1 MVGKIT
7 DNKKASCSL
16 LPSIMGHS
24 PWQTQNETL
33 KKVRGYI
40 AGEEDTWEGNEA
52 TGWGDRLEETVLKE
66 SCARL
71 GIKAKLGITT
81 PAIHPTLLLEAS
93 LDGEAEG
100 DYQVIENDPDRGI
113 YVCGGTQSA
122 PHQIQ
127 GSLII
132 ELDGPGV
139 LEAKVT
145 RNRPEDFPALYR
157 GPLQMQG
164 QMMCTGYKWGAL
176 MVLYGGVELRIWI
189 MTPHAK
195 TVKAIEDAVTDF
207 DRRLHLPEPEWYDLS
222 SGADAAMV
230 YSLGDQEEPIDL
242 DAEDMARE
250 YIALKDQVKEGQ
262 DALELIGAQFQSMM
276 GNHTTA
282 RAGDYEIKWP
292 VRNYKAQPEKVVPPK
307 DARQVR
313 AKTISMKEK
322 ANR

>member
-16 LPSIMGHS
+16 LPAIMGHS
-24 PWQTQNETL
+24 PWQTQNETV

-40 AGEEDTWEGNEA
+40 AGEENTWEGNEA
-52 TGWGDRLEETVLKE
+52 TGWGNRLEETVLKE
-66 SCARL
+66 GSARL
-71 GIKAKLGITT
+71 GIRATGITT
-81 PAIHPTLLLEAS
+81 PAIHPTLPLEAS
-93 LDGEAEG
+93 LDGEGEG
-100 DYQVIENDPDRGI
+100 DDQIIEDDPERGI
-113 YVCGGTQSA
+113 YVCGDTS
-122 PHQIQ
+122 IK
-127 GSLII
+127 
-132 ELDGPGV
+132 LDGPGV

-176 MVLYGGVELRIWI
+176 MVLYGGVEMRIWV

-195 TVKAIEDAVTDF
+195 TVKAIEDAVIDF
-207 DRRLHLPEPEWYDLS
+207 DRRLHLPEPEWYDLA

-242 DAEDMARE
+242 DAADMARE
-250 YIALKDQVKEGQ
+250 YIALKDQIKEGQ
-262 DALELIGAQFQSMM
+262 GALELLGAQFQAMM

-282 RAGDYEIKWP
+282 RAGDYNIKWP
-292 VRNYKAQPEKVVPPK
+292 VRNYKAQPEKVTPPK

-313 AKTISMKEK
+313 SKTITIKEK
-322 ANR
+322 YNG

>member
-16 LPSIMGHS
+16 LPAIMGHS
-24 PWQTQNETL
+24 PWQTQNETV

-52 TGWGDRLEETVLKE
+52 TGWGDRLEKTVLKE
-66 SCARL
+66 GCKRL
-71 GIKAKLGITT
+71 GIKAKLNITT
-81 PAIHPTLLLEAS
+81 AAKHSTLPLEAS
-93 LDGEAEG
+93 LDGIGEG
-100 DYQVIENDPDRGI
+100 NGVVIEDSPAHEGYQNRHAI
-113 YVCGGTQSA
+113 YVCGDTS
-122 PHQIQ
+122 IK
-127 GSLII
+127 L
-132 ELDGPGV
+132 EGPGV

-176 MVLYGGVELRIWI
+176 MVLYGGVELRIWV

-195 TVKAIEDAVTDF
+195 TVKAIEEAVLDF
-207 DRRLHLPEPEWYDLS
+207 EKRILAKEPKWYDLA

-242 DAEDMARE
+242 DAGDMARE
-250 YIALKDQVKEGQ
+250 YVALKDQIKEGQ
-262 DALELIGAQFQSMM
+262 DALELMGAQFQSMM
-276 GNHTTA
+276 GNHTIA
-282 RAGDYEIKWP
+282 RAGNYEIKWP

-313 AKTISMKEK
+313 AKTIAVKEK
-322 ANR
+322 ANG

>member
-52 TGWGDRLEETVLKE
+52 TSWGNDLEHVVLMEGCK
-66 SCARL
+66 RL
-71 GIKAKLGITT
+71 GIKGKLGITT
-81 PAIHPTLLLEAS
+81 PAIHPTLPLEAS
-93 LDGEAEG
+93 LDGIGEG
-100 DYQVIENDPDRGI
+100 DGVVIEDSPAHEGYQNRHAI
-113 YVCGGTQSA
+113 YVCGDTS
-122 PHQIQ
+122 IK
-127 GSLII
+127 
-132 ELDGPGV
+132 LDGPGV

-176 MVLYGGVELRIWI
+176 MVLYGGVEMRIWV

-195 TVKAIEDAVTDF
+195 TVKAIEEVVPDF
-207 DRRLHLPEPEWYDLS
+207 DRRLHLPEPEWYDLAG
-222 SGADAAMV
+222 GADAAMV

-242 DAEDMARE
+242 DATDMARE
-250 YIALKDQVKEGQ
+250 YIALKDQIKEGQ
-262 DALELIGAQFQSMM
+262 DALELLGAQFQSMM

-292 VRNYKAQPEKVVPPK
+292 VRNYKAQPEKVTPPK

-313 AKTISMKEK
+313 SKTITIKEK
-322 ANR
+322 

>member
-7 DNKKASCSL
+7 SNTKPSCSKL
-16 LPSIMGHS
+16 SAIMGHS
-24 PWQTQNETL
+24 PWQTRNEVY
-33 KKVRGYI
+33 KEIRGYI

-52 TGWGDRLEETVLKE
+52 TGWGDRLEETILKE
-66 SCARL
+66 GCKRL

-81 PAIHPTLLLEAS
+81 PAIHPTLPLEAS
-93 LDGEAEG
+93 LDGKGEG
-100 DYQVIENDPDRGI
+100 NGIIIEDSPAHDGYQNRHAI
-113 YVCGGTQSA
+113 YVCGDTS
-122 PHQIQ
+122 IK
-127 GSLII
+127 L
-132 ELDGPGV
+132 EGPGA
-139 LEAKVT
+139 LEAKAT

-176 MVLYGGVELRIWI
+176 MVLYGGVEMRIWL

-195 TVKAIEDAVTDF
+195 TVKAIEEAVIDF
-207 DRRLHLPEPEWYDLS
+207 DRRLHLPEPEWYDLA

-242 DAEDMARE
+242 DAADMARE
-250 YIALKDQVKEGQ
+250 YIALKDQIKEGQ
-262 DALELIGAQFQSMM
+262 DALELMGAQFQSMM

-282 RAGDYEIKWP
+282 RAGSYEIKWP

-313 AKTISMKEK
+313 AKTITVKEK
-322 ANR
+322 ANG

>member
-16 LPSIMGHS
+16 LPAIMGHS
-24 PWQTQNETL
+24 PWQTQNETM

-40 AGEEDTWEGNEA
+40 AGDEDTWEGNEA
-52 TGWGDRLEETVLKE
+52 TGWGNRLEETVLKE
-66 SCARL
+66 GCARL
-71 GIKAKLGITT
+71 GIEAKLNITT
-81 PAIHPTLLLEAS
+81 AAIHPTIPLEAS
-93 LDGEAEG
+93 LDGIGEG
-100 DYQVIENDPDRGI
+100 DDQIIEDDLERGI
-113 YVCGGTQSA
+113 YVCGDTS
-122 PHQIQ
+122 IK
-127 GSLII
+127 L
-132 ELDGPGV
+132 EGPGV

-164 QMMCTGYKWGAL
+164 QMMCTGYKWGAV
-176 MVLYGGVELRIWI
+176 MVLYGGVEMRIWV

-195 TVKAIEDAVTDF
+195 TVKAIEDAVLDF
-207 DRRLHLPEPEWYDLS
+207 EKRILAKEPRWYDLA

-242 DAEDMARE
+242 DAADMARE
-250 YIALKDQVKEGQ
+250 YIALKDQIKEGQ
-262 DALELIGAQFQSMM
+262 DALELLGAQFQSMM

-292 VRNYKAQPEKVVPPK
+292 VRNYKAQPEKVTPPK

-313 AKTISMKEK
+313 SKTITIKEK
-322 ANR
+322 YNG

>member
-16 LPSIMGHS
+16 LPAIMGHS

-52 TGWGDRLEETVLKE
+52 TGWGDYLEKPVLEKG
-66 SCARL
+66 CKRL
-71 GIKAKLGITT
+71 GIKGKLGITT
-81 PAIHPTLLLEAS
+81 PAIHPTLPLEAS
-93 LDGEAEG
+93 LDGMGEG
-100 DYQVIENDPDRGI
+100 NGVVIEDSPAHEGYQNRHAI
-113 YVCGGTQSA
+113 YVCGDTS
-122 PHQIQ
+122 IK
-127 GSLII
+127 
-132 ELDGPGV
+132 LDGPGV

-176 MVLYGGVELRIWI
+176 MVLYGGVEMRIWV

-195 TVKAIEDAVTDF
+195 TVKAIEDAVIDF
-207 DRRLHLPEPEWYDLS
+207 DRRLHLPEPEWYDLT

-230 YSLGDQEEPIDL
+230 YALGDQEEPIDL

-250 YIALKDQVKEGQ
+250 YMLLKDQVKTGQ
-262 DALELIGAQFQSMM
+262 ETLELMGAQFQSMM

-313 AKTISMKEK
+313 SKTITMKER
-322 ANR
+322 NYG

>member
-7 DNKKASCSL
+7 SNKKASCSL
-16 LPSIMGHS
+16 LPAIMGHS

-52 TGWGDRLEETVLKE
+52 TSWGNDLEHVVLMEGCK
-66 SCARL
+66 RL
-71 GIKAKLGITT
+71 GIKGKLGITT
-81 PAIHPTLLLEAS
+81 PAIHPTLPLEAS
-93 LDGEAEG
+93 LDGMG
-100 DYQVIENDPDRGI
+100 KGNGVVIEDSPAHEGYQNRHAI
-113 YVCGGTQSA
+113 YVCGDTS
-122 PHQIQ
+122 IK
-127 GSLII
+127 
-132 ELDGPGV
+132 LDGPGV

-145 RNRPEDFPALYR
+145 RTRPEDFPALYR

-164 QMMCTGYKWGAL
+164 QMMCTGYTWGAL
-176 MVLYGGVELRIWI
+176 MVLYGGVEMRIWI

-195 TVKAIEDAVTDF
+195 TVKAIEDAVIDF
-207 DRRLHLPEPEWYDLS
+207 DRRLHLPEPEWYDLT

-230 YSLGDQEEPIDL
+230 YALGDQEEPIDL

-250 YIALKDQVKEGQ
+250 YMLLKDQVKTGQ
-262 DALELIGAQFQSMM
+262 ETLELMGAQFQSMM

-282 RAGDYEIKWP
+282 RAGSYEIKWP

-313 AKTISMKEK
+313 SKTITMKER
-322 ANR
+322 NYG

>member
-7 DNKKASCSL
+7 DNKKPSCSL
-16 LPSIMGHS
+16 LAAIMGLS
-24 PWQTQNETL
+24 PWQTQNETV

-40 AGEEDTWEGNEA
+40 FGEEDTWEGNEA
-52 TGWGDRLEETVLKE
+52 TGWGDYLEKPVLAKG
-66 SCARL
+66 CKRL
-71 GIKAKLGITT
+71 GIEAKLDITT
-81 PAIHPTLLLEAS
+81 AAIHPTLPLEAS
-93 LDGEAEG
+93 LDGIGEG
-100 DYQVIENDPDRGI
+100 DDQIIEDDPERGI
-113 YVCGGTQSA
+113 YVCGDTR
-122 PHQIQ
+122 IK
-127 GSLII
+127 L
-132 ELDGPGV
+132 EGPGV

-176 MVLYGGVELRIWI
+176 MVLYGGVEMRIWI

-195 TVKAIEDAVTDF
+195 TVKAIEDAVIDF
-207 DRRLHLPEPEWYDLS
+207 DRRLHLPEPEWYDLA

-230 YSLGDQEEPIDL
+230 YALGDQEEPIDL

-250 YIALKDQVKEGQ
+250 YIALKDKVKEGQ
-262 DALELIGAQFQSMM
+262 DALELLGAQFQSMM

-282 RAGDYEIKWP
+282 RAGTYEIKWP
-292 VRNYKAQPEKVVPPK
+292 LRNYKAQPEKVVPPK

-313 AKTISMKEK
+313 SKTITMKERK
-322 ANR
+322 YG

>member
-7 DNKKASCSL
+7 SNKKPSCSKL
-16 LPSIMGHS
+16 SAVMGHS
-24 PWQTQNETL
+24 PWQTRNEVY
-33 KKVRGYI
+33 KEIRGYI

-52 TGWGDRLEETVLKE
+52 TGWGNRLEETVLKE
-66 SCARL
+66 GCTRL

-81 PAIHPTLLLEAS
+81 PAIHPTLPLEAS
-93 LDGEAEG
+93 LDGIG
-100 DYQVIENDPDRGI
+100 KGNSIVIEDSPAGDGYQASSGI
-113 YVCGGTQSA
+113 HVCGDTS
-122 PHQIQ
+122 IK
-127 GSLII
+127 L
-132 ELDGPGV
+132 EGPGV

-176 MVLYGGVELRIWI
+176 MVLYGGVELRIWV

-195 TVKAIEDAVTDF
+195 TVKAIEDAVIDF
-207 DRRLHLPEPEWYDLS
+207 DRRLHLPEPEWYDLA

-230 YSLGDQEEPIDL
+230 YALGDQEEPIDL
-242 DAEDMARE
+242 DAGDMARE
-250 YIALKDQVKEGQ
+250 YAALKDQIKEGQ
-262 DALELIGAQFQSMM
+262 EALELLGCQFQSMM
-276 GNHTTA
+276 GNHTIA

-292 VRNYKAQPEKVVPPK
+292 LRNYKAQPEKVVPPK

-313 AKTISMKEK
+313 AKTIAVKEK
-322 ANR
+322 ANG

>member
-16 LPSIMGHS
+16 LPAIMGHS
-24 PWQTQNETL
+24 PWQTRNEVY
-33 KKVRGYI
+33 KEIRGYI

-66 SCARL
+66 GCERL
-71 GIKAKLGITT
+71 GIKGKLGITI
-81 PAIHPTLLLEAS
+81 PAIHPTLPLEAS
-93 LDGEAEG
+93 LDGIGEG
-100 DYQVIENDPDRGI
+100 DDQIIKDDPECGI
-113 YVCGGTQSA
+113 YVCGDTSIKLEG
-122 PHQIQ
+122 
-127 GSLII
+127 L
-132 ELDGPGV
+132 GV

-176 MVLYGGVELRIWI
+176 MVLYGGVEMRIWV

-195 TVKAIEDAVTDF
+195 TVKAIEDAVIDF
-207 DRRLHLPEPEWYDLS
+207 DRRLHLSEPEWYDLT

-250 YIALKDQVKEGQ
+250 YMLLKDQVKTGHET
-262 DALELIGAQFQSMM
+262 LELMGAQFQSMM

-282 RAGDYEIKWP
+282 RAGSYEIKWP

-313 AKTISMKEK
+313 SKTITMKER
-322 ANR
+322 NYE

>member
-16 LPSIMGHS
+16 LPAIMGHS
-24 PWQTQNETL
+24 PWQTQNETV

-52 TGWGDRLEETVLKE
+52 TGWGNYLEEPVLEKGCE
-66 SCARL
+66 RL
-71 GIKAKLGITT
+71 GIEAKLNITT
-81 PAIHPTLLLEAS
+81 AAIHPTIPLEAS
-93 LDGEAEG
+93 LDGIGEG
-100 DYQVIENDPDRGI
+100 DDQIIEDNPERGI
-113 YVCGGTQSA
+113 YVCGDTS
-122 PHQIQ
+122 IK
-127 GSLII
+127 L
-132 ELDGPGV
+132 EGPGV

-176 MVLYGGVELRIWI
+176 MVLYGGVEMRIWV

-195 TVKAIEDAVTDF
+195 TVKAIEDAVIDF
-207 DRRLHLPEPEWYDLS
+207 DRRLHLPEPEWYDLA

-230 YSLGDQEEPIDL
+230 YSLGDQEEPIDI
-242 DAEDMARE
+242 DAADMARE
-250 YIALKDQVKEGQ
+250 YIALKDQIKEGQ
-262 DALELIGAQFQSMM
+262 GALELLGAQFQSMM

-282 RAGDYEIKWP
+282 RAGDYDIKWP
-292 VRNYKAQPEKVVPPK
+292 VRNYKAQPEKVTPPK

-313 AKTISMKEK
+313 SKTITIKGK
-322 ANR
+322 YNG

>member
-16 LPSIMGHS
+16 LPAIMGHS

-40 AGEEDTWEGNEA
+40 AGEKPTWEGNEA
-52 TGWGDRLEETVLKE
+52 TRWGNRLEEPVLRE
-66 SCARL
+66 GCERL
-71 GIKAKLGITT
+71 GIVGHKFIIAK
-81 PAIHPTLLLEAS
+81 PATHPTLPLGAS
-93 LDGEAEG
+93 LDGEGEG
-100 DYQVIENDPDRGI
+100 EDRIIEDDPERGI
-113 YVCGGTQSA
+113 YVCGDTSIKLEGM
-122 PHQIQ
+122 
-127 GSLII
+127 
-132 ELDGPGV
+132 GV

-145 RNRPEDFPALYR
+145 RNRPVDFPALYR

-176 MVLYGGVELRIWI
+176 MVLYGGVEMRIWV

-195 TVKAIEDAVTDF
+195 TVKAIEDAVIDF
-207 DRRLHLPEPEWYDLS
+207 DRRLHLPEPEWYDLAG
-222 SGADAAMV
+222 GADAAMV

-242 DAEDMARE
+242 DAADMARE
-250 YIALKDQVKEGQ
+250 YIALKDQIKEGQ
-262 DALELIGAQFQSMM
+262 EALELLGAQFQSMM

-292 VRNYKAQPEKVVPPK
+292 VRNYKAQPEKVTPPK

-313 AKTISMKEK
+313 SKTITIKEK
-322 ANR
+322 YNG